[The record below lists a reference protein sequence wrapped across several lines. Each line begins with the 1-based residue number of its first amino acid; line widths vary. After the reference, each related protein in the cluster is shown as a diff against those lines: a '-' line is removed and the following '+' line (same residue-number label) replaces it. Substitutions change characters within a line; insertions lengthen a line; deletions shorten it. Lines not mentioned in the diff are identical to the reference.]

1 MFVWNIEQGKTDEMF
16 YKDNT
21 RKLYMDYKMKNNR
34 LVDSQYRSSHICHI

>member
-21 RKLYMDYKMKNNR
+21 RKLYMDYKM
-34 LVDSQYRSSHICHI
+34 